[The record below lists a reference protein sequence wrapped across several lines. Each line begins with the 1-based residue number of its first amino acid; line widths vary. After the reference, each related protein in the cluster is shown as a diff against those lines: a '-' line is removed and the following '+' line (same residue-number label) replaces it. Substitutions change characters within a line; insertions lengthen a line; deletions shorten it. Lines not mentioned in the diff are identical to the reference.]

1 MMGSYLNPHAIQPG
15 EILTPQLLFERYLDW
30 HNYKEYVV
38 KAWSKGE
45 TCDEELWKG
54 RLCCEDH
61 FRYQHEA
68 DDFFRYFCHLDM
80 MIYADRGFNNDLIKG
95 FIRRLK
101 LKYDPA
107 RLAKCM
113 GKTLEECFAFMMK
126 D

>member
-1 MMGSYLNPHAIQPG
+1 MGSYLNPHAIQPG
-15 EILTPQLLFERYLDW
+15 EILTPQLLLDRFLAW
-30 HNYKEYVV
+30 NEYRIENHS
-38 KAWSKGE
+38 WSKGE

-61 FRYQHEA
+61 CRYQHQA
-68 DDFFRYFCHLDM
+68 DDFFRYFCRLDM
-80 MIYADRGFNNDLIKG
+80 MTYADRDFTDDLIKG